1 MCAPQAWTPPA
12 PGVTAGAF
20 RPSWRLR
27 HLGRSW
33 LQRDW
38 VCVDGARWLS
48 EADTGVQTLGVSSV
62 RVGGLGGLGR
72 AWLWPAHV
80 FRNGASR
87 GGRVAVT

>member
-1 MCAPQAWTPPA
+1 M
-12 PGVTAGAF
+12 
-20 RPSWRLR
+20 
-27 HLGRSW
+27 
-33 LQRDW
+33 
-38 VCVDGARWLS
+38 CVDGARRLS